1 MPGGRLEP
9 DETPEDALRRE
20 VLEETGW
27 SLACFRPI
35 GIMHFRHIDPMP
47 DGYPYPYPDLLHVVY
62 AATPGEYHPELR
74 EVDGYE
80 LGAEFVSVDEAR
92 RLDLDAG
99 QHVFL
104 DAALRVEHQ
113 PDSPWVFP
121 AMPIVIITPIAEEYD
136 ALTKALDQRW
146 QGHDLRQV
154 GRIQAHVYRSG
165 DVIIAQGG
173 LGKVQFAVT
182 TQHLLDNLDDL
193 SLVVCAGVSGS
204 LTRDASVGDVV
215 IGTTT
220 VEHDFNSKS
229 PDARLPRFDGSA
241 RHLAALRKAY
251 STSQSTFQVHLGPIA
266 SGDEAILNASRA
278 SELHSR
284 TGALAVAWEGA
295 GGARAAAFSRVP
307 YVEVRGISDMA
318 DHDASS
324 TWKANLPD
332 AMRNVAVVVA
342 YLAECLISGP

>member
-1 MPGGRLEP
+1 M
-9 DETPEDALRRE
+9 
-20 VLEETGW
+20 
-27 SLACFRPI
+27 S
-35 GIMHFRHIDPMP
+35 
-47 DGYPYPYPDLLHVVY
+47 
-62 AATPGEYHPELR
+62 
-74 EVDGYE
+74 
-80 LGAEFVSVDEAR
+80 S
-92 RLDLDAG
+92 
-99 QHVFL
+99 
-104 DAALRVEHQ
+104 
-113 PDSPWVFP
+113 SP
-121 AMPIVIITPIAEEYD
+121 
-136 ALTKALDQRW
+136 R
-146 QGHDLRQV
+146 
-154 GRIQAHVYRSG
+154 
-165 DVIIAQGG
+165 GG

-220 VEHDFNSKS
+220 VEHDFNSKP
-229 PDARLPRFDGSA
+229 PDARMPSFDGSA

-251 STSQSTFQVHLGPIA
+251 STSQSAFQVHLGPIA
-266 SGDEAILNASRA
+266 SGDEATLDASRA

-295 GGARAAAFSRVP
+295 GGARAAAFSGVA
-307 YVEVRGISDMA
+307 YIEVRGISDMA

>member
-1 MPGGRLEP
+1 MP
-9 DETPEDALRRE
+9 TA
-20 VLEETGW
+20 
-27 SLACFRPI
+27 
-35 GIMHFRHIDPMP
+35 
-47 DGYPYPYPDLLHVVY
+47 
-62 AATPGEYHPELR
+62 
-74 EVDGYE
+74 
-80 LGAEFVSVDEAR
+80 
-92 RLDLDAG
+92 
-99 QHVFL
+99 
-104 DAALRVEHQ
+104 
-113 PDSPWVFP
+113 
-121 AMPIVIITPIAEEYD
+121 IVTPIAEELD
-136 ALTKALDQRW
+136 ALTEAFDQRW
-146 QGHDLRQV
+146 HSRDLCQV
-154 GRIQAHVYRSG
+154 GRVRAHLYRSG
-165 DVIIAQGG
+165 DVILAQGG

-220 VEHDFNSKS
+220 VEHDFNSKP
-229 PDARLPRFDGSA
+229 PDARMPSFDGSA

-251 STSQSTFQVHLGPIA
+251 STSQSAFQVHLGPIA
-266 SGDEAILNASRA
+266 SGDEAILDASRA

-295 GGARAAAFSRVP
+295 GGARAAAFSGVA
-307 YVEVRGISDMA
+307 YIEVRGISDMA
-318 DHDASS
+318 DHDTSS